1 MGALNSR
8 CRGHRAAGFTLVELG
23 ITLAIGG
30 ILVMLAV
37 PSLTTLIVTQQ
48 VRTGATDLQG
58 SLYFARSEA
67 LKRGANVEII
77 PVGDDWKNGWKVQL
91 ADGTLL
97 RTQPALNPR
106 LSAISV
112 TTGTKVVYRSD
123 GHVTTAPA
131 TMIVRAADNA
141 GVAARCVAVDLS
153 GRPTLTTDTDG
164 NPGNGCN

>member
-1 MGALNSR
+1 MGALSR
-8 CRGHRAAGFTLVELG
+8 MHRGHRAAGFTLVELG
-23 ITLAIGG
+23 ITLAIAG
-30 ILVMLAV
+30 ILLMLAV

-48 VRTGATDLQG
+48 VRTGAADLQS

-67 LKRGANVEII
+67 LKRAANVEVV

-91 ADGTLL
+91 ADGTVL
-97 RTQPALNPR
+97 RNQPALNPR
-106 LSAISV
+106 LSAMSV
-112 TTGTKVVYRSD
+112 TTGAKVVYRSD

-131 TMIVRAADNA
+131 TMIVRAADSA

-153 GRPTLTTDTDG
+153 GRPTLTTDSDG